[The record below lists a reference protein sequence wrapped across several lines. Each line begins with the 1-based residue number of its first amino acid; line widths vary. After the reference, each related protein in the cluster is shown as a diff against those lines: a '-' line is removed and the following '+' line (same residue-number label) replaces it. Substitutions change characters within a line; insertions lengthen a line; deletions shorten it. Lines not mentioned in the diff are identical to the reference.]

1 MLAGSS
7 ARYRGLAEVHKQSSE
22 GKCFAAFLENVVIQ
36 TNHDWLSL
44 TLVFHLEPVLIP

>member
-22 GKCFAAFLENVVIQ
+22 GKCFAAFLENVIQ
-36 TNHDWLSL
+36 TNRDWLSL